1 MDSGI
6 RTSLRMGN
14 LEERRAAP
22 PSHTH
27 RMQEG
32 AARFCLGH
40 PPHAARP
47 EEVICHI
54 CGTLVAGARLG
65 IYQVQQYL
73 GRGRSGSA
81 YLAIHLRSH
90 QPVVI
95 KLFPPHPATMGQW
108 EATRRTVRA
117 ITALRHSAILPVFSC
132 TIWHSEMLPGT
143 TRPLH
148 ELITAYTT
156 RDDYLLTL
164 CQYAPVTLSQ
174 FAAHYER
181 SKATLPGQQKAH
193 LIALLIHLFQQAA
206 AALSTGHARGITHG
220 ALVPGNV
227 LLDGRERLWIAD
239 FGLARLHPPP
249 SPYLAP
255 ELYSIARS
263 CAQSGNMAAYA
274 EAVEP
279 ASDQYMLAMLC
290 QQLLARVLQPADY
303 EHALPVLQ
311 CATSQ
316 QPERRF
322 ASIDIFVHE
331 LAEQLT
337 HGQTTRVG
345 GSGPE
350 HTPRPVSGPGGEQF
364 LPASPASS
372 SFARTASYS
381 LAASLPAPTPAD
393 DWEKLGGKFFT
404 AHDYEA
410 AVKAYRHALELDA
423 SKPALWL
430 ALGDAYLALEDYA
443 ASLKAYEEAVTLNPD
458 DSQAWSN
465 CGIALDALG
474 RHEEAIRCYERADQ
488 LNE

>member
-6 RTSLRMGN
+6 RTSLRTGS
-14 LEERRAAP
+14 LEERRSAP
-22 PSHTH
+22 PPHAYST
-27 RMQEG
+27 QG
-32 AARFCLGH
+32 GTARYCLGH
-40 PPHAARP
+40 PPHPVGP

-73 GRGRSGSA
+73 GRGRSGCA
-81 YLAIHLRSH
+81 YLSVHLRSR

-95 KLFPPHPATMGQW
+95 KLFPSHSATLEQW
-108 EATRRTVRA
+108 EAARRTVRA
-117 ITALRHSAILPVFSC
+117 ITALRQSTVLPVFSC
-132 TIWHSEMLPGT
+132 TTWHSETQPGT
-143 TRPLH
+143 TRSLH
-148 ELITAYTT
+148 ELMTEHTPH
-156 RDDYLLTL
+156 DVYLLTL

-181 SKATLPGQQKAH
+181 SKATLTSQKAQV
-193 LIALLIHLFQQAA
+193 IALLVNLLQQAA
-206 AALSTGHARGITHG
+206 LALSASHARGITHG

-255 ELYSIARS
+255 ELYSVARA
-263 CAQSGNMAAYA
+263 CVQSGNTAAYA

-279 ASDQYMLAMLC
+279 VSDQYMLAMLC
-290 QQLLARVLQPADY
+290 QQFLARVLQPADY

-316 QPERRF
+316 QPGRRF
-322 ASIDIFVHE
+322 ASIDIFIHE

-337 HGQTTRVG
+337 RGRTLPVG
-345 GSGPE
+345 SSPE
-350 HTPRPVSGPGGEQF
+350 HTRKIASGSRWEQF
-364 LPASPASS
+364 LPASPANE

-381 LAASLPAPTPAD
+381 LAASLPAPTPVD

-443 ASLKAYEEAVTLNPD
+443 AALKAYEEAVMLNPD
-458 DSQAWSN
+458 DPQAWSN
-465 CGIALDALG
+465 SGIALDALG
-474 RHEEAIRCYERADQ
+474 RREEAIRCYERADQ
-488 LNE
+488 LNA

>member
-14 LEERRAAP
+14 LEEWGGTP
-22 PSHTH
+22 PPRTYLS
-27 RMQEG
+27 QKG
-32 AARFCLGH
+32 AARFCLGR
-40 PPHAARP
+40 PPHAVQP
-47 EEVICHI
+47 EEVICHV

-65 IYQVQQYL
+65 IYQVQQCL
-73 GRGRSGSA
+73 GRGRNGSA
-81 YLAIHLRSH
+81 YLSVHLRSH

-108 EATRRTVRA
+108 EAARRTVRS
-117 ITALRHSAILPVFSC
+117 ITALRHSSILPVFSC
-132 TIWHSEMLPGT
+132 TTWHAGALPGT

-148 ELITAYTT
+148 ELITAYTG

-181 SKATLPGQQKAH
+181 SKATLAGQKTH
-193 LIALLIHLFQQAA
+193 LIALLIQLLQQAA
-206 AALSTGHARGITHG
+206 AALSASHARGITHG

-255 ELYSIARS
+255 ELYSVARS
-263 CAQSGNMAAYA
+263 CVQSGNMASYA
-274 EAVEP
+274 EALEP

-303 EHALPVLQ
+303 EQAMPVLQ

-316 QPERRF
+316 QPGRRF
-322 ASIDIFVHE
+322 ASIEIFMHE

-337 HGQTTRVG
+337 HGRTLPVG
-345 GSGPE
+345 GSSPE
-350 HTPRPVSGPGGEQF
+350 HMRKPASSFRWEQF
-364 LPASPASS
+364 LPTSPANE

-430 ALGDAYLALEDYA
+430 ALGDAYLALEDYP

-458 DSQAWSN
+458 DPQAWSN

-488 LNE
+488 LNA